1 MDYKM
6 DLAQLKAAAGSGPLI
21 RHPAAI
27 ESVLTSFARMPLS
40 QLYHPTMHA
49 AKPDLVQDLLGF
61 AVPDC
66 QRDLRDLRT
75 GDVLTCLDSHFADPA
90 VPGYETR
97 FADAFFHLTM
107 LPYHFTQPIRS
118 LPRSK
123 GNGASKPSDET
134 ASLPQAP
141 TIETI
146 RDKMR
151 HIGSRC
157 LSPLQIQ
164 SGLLQIAL
172 TDYFSYLCQIDPSG
186 GFDVWREAVEPLLA
200 LRPRCATLRVSQ
212 DPAFISLGQAL
223 LLALE
228 LFIHPDDYTID
239 DTEFQASWLTDMLLV
254 EPLHGLTRAGL
265 FDREVLVPTAEELFP
280 DDLDDMPLDPPDD
293 DLTELE
299 DFEDDDVD
307 FFDDMLTDEE
317 LDALFGGPT
326 PPRTAK

>member
-254 EPLHGLTRAGL
+254 VNCPRFLSCRQNMPFCSVRRSKLVSNYHTLTMSLRISGTSNRTWIPFWMMNDLKKNRPGGCGILL
-265 FDREVLVPTAEELFP
+265 FSGT
-280 DDLDDMPLDPPDD
+280 
-293 DLTELE
+293 
-299 DFEDDDVD
+299 
-307 FFDDMLTDEE
+307 
-317 LDALFGGPT
+317 
-326 PPRTAK
+326 KC